1 MDDLDMQLY
10 EAAKEFKRRDFVAS
24 ICNSYVLG
32 HIEGFSETYQKAL
45 KIMEKCGKVINAGVK
60 VGSMNQK
67 MGELLRIAEE
77 RRMLVSI

>member
-1 MDDLDMQLY
+1 MELPKPEGEPEVLVLSSGKTGIPVYRKLQKAGIPF
-10 EAAKEFKRRDFVAS
+10 AAG
-24 ICNSYVLG
+24 I
-32 HIEGFSETYQKAL
+32 QKAL